1 MITNYA
7 LATLNALLNAAALS
21 CVVLGAR
28 AIARR
33 DIATHKRCMLSAFVL
48 SLLFL
53 SSYITRMVMFG
64 DQHFRGTGALRYFYF
79 FVLISHVLLALAI
92 APAVVY
98 TVVLGLRDR
107 RPQHK
112 RIAPKVLPVWQY
124 VLATGVLV
132 YLLLYHL
139 S

>member
-7 LATLNALLNAAALS
+7 LATLNAILNASALC
-21 CVVLGAR
+21 CVILGAR

-33 DIATHKRCMLSAFVL
+33 DLVRHKRFMLSAFAL
-48 SLLFL
+48 SLVFL
-53 SSYITRMVMFG
+53 TSYAARIVLFG
-64 DQHFRGTGALRYFYF
+64 DQHFRGAGALRYFYF
-79 FVLISHVLLALAI
+79 FVLISHVVLALAI
-92 APAVVY
+92 APAVLY
-98 TVVLGLRDR
+98 TVILGLRDR
-107 RPQHK
+107 RVQHK

-132 YLLLYHL
+132 YLLLYHW